1 MAKQLKLVG
10 SEVALSNTA
19 SNLGLQKV
27 IRVYNSNAADQ
38 LVTVKSGSD
47 VVGTITVKTGTEVI
61 LGKNTEHTLEVA
73 NAVTGV
79 KAVAVAYSN

>member
-19 SNLGLQKV
+19 SNLGLQKL

-38 LVTVKSGSD
+38 LVTVKNGSD
-47 VVGTITVKTGTEVI
+47 VVGTITVRTGTDVI
-61 LGKNTEHTLEVA
+61 LEKNTAHTLEVGGS
-73 NAVTGV
+73 VTGV

>member
-10 SEVALSNTA
+10 SEVALSDTA

-61 LGKNTEHTLEVA
+61 LGKNTDHTLEVA

-79 KAVAVAYSN
+79 KAVAITYSN